1 MSKKYTIKDL
11 EKITNIK
18 AHTIRIWEKRYNI
31 LTPQRTATNIRYYN
45 EQDVK
50 KLLMVVIL
58 YRNGMKISEISKLPL
73 HRLQE
78 LVLSFK
84 LPHESQTQVIEQL
97 MLAVTD
103 FNEEFFEEIIINDV
117 IDKGIENAV
126 EQTFFPFL
134 KKMILLW
141 LTDAATSLQLNF
153 AQNQITK
160 FLWRNLKFQ
169 HNRSDKCFVIFS
181 PSQHYTAPSIIYM
194 YYLLNK
200 QGFQVTYI
208 GNIEHSEQILET
220 QKFKNCT
227 LVTSYSIVNKD
238 FYEALN
244 NAEQNVIVLDLC
256 SDLQNYDNPKVKI
269 VRDIKEFKELI
280 KNS

>member
-1 MSKKYTIKDL
+1 MGKKYTIKDL

-31 LTPQRTATNIRYYN
+31 LTPQRTTTNIRYYN

-58 YRNGMKISEISKLPL
+58 YRNGMKISEIAKLPL

-103 FNEEFFEEIIINDV
+103 FNEEFFEEVLIDQV

-126 EQTFFPFL
+126 ENTFFPFL

-141 LTDAATSLQLNF
+141 LTDSATSLQLNF

-169 HNRSDKCFVIFS
+169 HNHSEKCFVIFS

-200 QGFQVTYI
+200 NNHQVIYI
-208 GNIEHSEQILET
+208 GNIEHAEKLLDT
-220 QKFKNCT
+220 DKFKNCT
-227 LVTSYSIVNKD
+227 LVTSYSIVNKE
-238 FYEALN
+238 FYEPLN
-244 NAEQNVIVLDLC
+244 TAEQDVIVLDIC
-256 SDLQNYDNPKVKI
+256 SDLQNYENPRVKV
-269 VRDIKEFKELI
+269 VRDIAEFKKLI
-280 KNS
+280 NQL